1 MIVPMFNAHVLEL
14 PEARDVNQ
22 ALQAVGVQAQGQ
34 PILRRKGLF
43 RIVRLQGVGYRE
55 ALIAKQ
61 EMLGAGGDAA
71 TPKGT
76 VEFTSDE
83 GDVILLGTPQHFR
96 RFLAK
101 MKHQPFRSAALAAE
115 VEEVL
120 AHYDRDAYVLRFPKA
135 EIPLSRTLVMGILNV
150 TPDSFADG
158 GQYNDTQ
165 AAIDQ
170 AHTMVEEGAN
180 LIDIGAES
188 TRPGSE
194 PVSPAEEWK
203 RLEPVLAGVVDRVEV
218 PVSVDT
224 YKPET
229 AAKALDLGATMVND
243 VTGLGDPKMIA
254 TVARHDVPII
264 LMHMLGEPKTMQEN
278 PAYEDVVADVIRFLR
293 SRIAGAVEGGVDPEK
308 LVVDPGIGFGKTV
321 EHNLQILRQLG
332 ALRSLGRPILVGV
345 SRKAFLGKLLAAEV
359 EDRLEGG
366 LAAAVLASHHGA
378 HIIRTHDVKET
389 VRALAIADAI
399 LGRPLA

>member
-1 MIVPMFNAHVLEL
+1 MFNAHVLEL

-83 GDVILLGTPQHFR
+83 GDVILLGTPQHFK
-96 RFLAK
+96 RFLGK

-115 VEEVL
+115 VEEAL
-120 AHYDRDAYVLRFPKA
+120 AHYARDAYVLRFPNF
-135 EIPLSRTLVMGILNV
+135 EIPLQRTVVMGILNV

-158 GQYNDTQ
+158 GRYLEPQ
-165 AAIDQ
+165 AAIDR
-170 AHTMVEEGAN
+170 AVEMVQEGAS
-180 LIDIGAES
+180 LVDVGAES
-188 TRPGSE
+188 TSPGSE
-194 PVSPAEEWK
+194 PVSAAEEWK
-203 RLEPVLAGVVDRVEV
+203 RLEPVLAGVLDHVNV
-218 PVSVDT
+218 PISVDT

-243 VTGLGDPKMIA
+243 VTSLRDPKM
-254 TVARHDVPII
+254 VALVAQHDVPAV
-264 LMHMLGEPKTMQEN
+264 LMHMLGEPKTMQKSPE
-278 PAYEDVVADVIRFLR
+278 YEDVVADIVRFLR
-293 SRIAGAVEGGVDPEK
+293 ARISDAVEGGVGPEN

-321 EHNLQILRQLG
+321 DHNLQILRQLG
-332 ALRSLGRPILVGV
+332 AFRSLGRPILVGV
-345 SRKAFLGKLLAAEV
+345 SRKTFLGKLLDAEV

-366 LAAAVLASHHGA
+366 LAAAVLAVRHGA
-378 HIIRTHDVKET
+378 RIIRTHDVKET

-399 LGRPLA
+399 LGKSPA

>member
-1 MIVPMFNAHVLEL
+1 MFNVHVLEL
-14 PEARDVNQ
+14 PEARDVDG
-22 ALQAVGVQAQGQ
+22 ALRAVGVQAQGQ

-83 GDVILLGTPQHFR
+83 GDVILLGTPQHFK
-96 RFLAK
+96 RFLGK

-115 VEEVL
+115 VEEAL
-120 AHYDRDAYVLRFPKA
+120 THYDRDAYVLRFPNS
-135 EIPLSRTLVMGILNV
+135 ELPLQRTVVMGILNV

-158 GQYNDTQ
+158 GRYREPQ
-165 AAIDQ
+165 AAIDR
-170 AHTMVEEGAN
+170 AIEMVREGAS
-180 LIDIGAES
+180 LVDVGAES
-188 TRPGSE
+188 TRPGSN
-194 PVSPAEEWK
+194 PVSAGEEWK
-203 RLEPVLAGVVDRVEV
+203 RLEPALAGVLDQLDV

-229 AAKALDLGATMVND
+229 AAKALDLGAAMVND
-243 VTGLGDPKMIA
+243 VTGLRDPKM
-254 TVARHDVPII
+254 VALAAQHDVPVV
-264 LMHMLGEPKTMQEN
+264 LMHMLGDPQTMQKTPE
-278 PAYEDVVADVIRFLR
+278 YEDVVADIVRFLR
-293 SRIAGAVEGGVDPEK
+293 ARISDAVEGGVGPEK

-321 EHNLQILRQLG
+321 DHNLQILRQLG
-332 ALRSLGRPILVGV
+332 AFRSLGRPILVGV
-345 SRKAFLGKLLAAEV
+345 SRKTFLGKLLDAEV

-366 LAAAVLASHHGA
+366 LAGAVLAAHNGA
-378 HIIRTHDVKET
+378 HILRTHDVKET
-389 VRALAIADAI
+389 VRALTIADAI
-399 LGRPLA
+399 LGKGPA

>member
-1 MIVPMFNAHVLEL
+1 MFNAHVLEL

-83 GDVILLGTPQHFR
+83 GDVILLGTPQHFK

-101 MKHQPFRSAALAAE
+101 MKHQPFRSEALAAE
-115 VEEVL
+115 VEEAL
-120 AHYDRDAYVLRFPKA
+120 ASYDREAYVLRFPRS
-135 EIPLSRTLVMGILNV
+135 EIPLQRTVIMGILNV

-158 GQYNDTQ
+158 GKYLEPQ
-165 AAIDQ
+165 AASDR
-170 AHTMVEEGAN
+170 AVAMVEEGAG
-180 LIDIGAES
+180 LVDVGAES
-188 TRPGSE
+188 SHPGSD
-194 PVSPAEEWK
+194 PVNGTEEWK
-203 RLEPVLAGVVDRVEV
+203 RLEPVLTAVVDRVEV

-243 VTGLGDPKMIA
+243 ITGLQDSKMIA
-254 TVARHDVPII
+254 LVAEHDVPAT
-264 LMHMLGEPKTMQEN
+264 LGHMLGVPKTMQKKPE
-278 PAYEDVVADVIRFLR
+278 YEDVVADIVHFLR
-293 SRIAGAVEGGVDPEK
+293 TRIADAVAGGVDPEK
-308 LVVDPGIGFGKTV
+308 LVIDPGIGFGKTV
-321 EHNLQILRQLG
+321 EQNLQILRQLG
-332 ALRSLGRPILVGV
+332 AFRSLGRAILVGV
-345 SRKAFLGKLLAAEV
+345 SRKAFLGKLLDAEV

-366 LAAAVLASHHGA
+366 LSAAVLAARHGA

-389 VRALAIADAI
+389 VQALTIADAI
-399 LGRPLA
+399 LGRGAA

>member
-1 MIVPMFNAHVLEL
+1 MFNAHVLEL
-14 PEARDVNQ
+14 PEARDLDQ
-22 ALQAVGVQAQGQ
+22 ALKAVGVQAQGQ

-43 RIVRLQGVGYRE
+43 RVVRLQGVGYRE

-83 GDVILLGTPQHFR
+83 GDVILLGTPQHFK

-101 MKHQPFRSAALAAE
+101 MNHQPFRSVSLAAE
-115 VEEVL
+115 VEETL
-120 AHYDRDAYVLRFPKA
+120 THYDREAYVLRFPKA
-135 EIPLSRTLVMGILNV
+135 EIPLSRSLVMGVLNV
-150 TPDSFADG
+150 TPDSFANG
-158 GQYNDTQ
+158 GQYADPKV
-165 AAIDQ
+165 AIDRAQ
-170 AHTMVEEGAN
+170 GMVKEGAG

-188 TRPGSE
+188 TRPGGD
-194 PVSPAEEWK
+194 PVSAEEEWR
-203 RLEPVLAGVVDRVEV
+203 RLEPVLAAVIERLDV

-229 AAKALDLGATMVND
+229 AAKALDLGAAMVND
-243 VTGLGDPKMIA
+243 VTGLRDPKMI
-254 TVARHDVPII
+254 TLVARHDVPVVV
-264 LMHMLGEPKTMQEN
+264 MHMLGEPRTMQEN
-278 PAYEDVVADVIRFLR
+278 PVYGDVVADIIRFLR
-293 SRIAGAVEGGVDPEK
+293 SRLAEAVEGGVDPEK

-332 ALRSLGRPILVGV
+332 AFRSLGRPILVGV
-345 SRKAFLGKLLAAEV
+345 SRKTFLGKLLETEV
-359 EDRLEGG
+359 DERLEGG
-366 LAAAVLASHHGA
+366 LAAAVLAAHHGA

-389 VRALAIADAI
+389 VRALAITDAI
-399 LGRPLA
+399 LGKPSA

>member
-1 MIVPMFNAHVLEL
+1 MFNAHVLEL

-22 ALQAVGVQAQGQ
+22 ALRAVGVQAQGQ

-43 RIVRLQGVGYRE
+43 RIVRLQRVGYRE

-83 GDVILLGTPQHFR
+83 GDVILLGTPQHFK

-101 MKHQPFRSAALAAE
+101 MKHQPFRSEALATE
-115 VEEVL
+115 VEEAL
-120 AHYDRDAYVLRFPKA
+120 ASYDREAYVLRFPRS
-135 EIPLSRTLVMGILNV
+135 EMPLQRTVIMGILNV

-158 GQYNDTQ
+158 GKYLEPQ
-165 AAIDQ
+165 AATDR
-170 AHTMVEEGAN
+170 AVAMVEEGAG
-180 LIDIGAES
+180 LVDVGAES
-188 TRPGSE
+188 SRPGSA
-194 PVSPAEEWK
+194 PVNAAEEWK
-203 RLEPVLAGVVDRVEV
+203 RLEPVLTAVVDRVEV

-243 VTGLGDPKMIA
+243 ITGLQDPKMIA
-254 TVARHDVPII
+254 LVAEHDVPAT
-264 LMHMLGEPKTMQEN
+264 LVHMLGVPKTMQTKPE
-278 PAYEDVVADVIRFLR
+278 YEDVVADIVRFLR
-293 SRIAGAVEGGVDPEK
+293 TRIADAVAGGVDPEK
-308 LVVDPGIGFGKTV
+308 LVIDPGIGFGKTV
-321 EHNLQILRQLG
+321 EQNLQILRQLG
-332 ALRSLGRPILVGV
+332 AFRSLGRPILVGV
-345 SRKAFLGKLLAAEV
+345 SRKGFLGKLLDVEV

-366 LAAAVLASHHGA
+366 LSAAVLAARHGA
-378 HIIRTHDVKET
+378 HIVRTHDVQAT
-389 VRALAIADAI
+389 VRALTIADAI
-399 LGRPLA
+399 LGRGTA

>member
-1 MIVPMFNAHVLEL
+1 MIARMFNAHVLEL

-83 GDVILLGTPQHFR
+83 GDVILLGTPQHFK
-96 RFLAK
+96 RFLSK
-101 MKHQPFRSAALAAE
+101 MKHQPFRSATLAAE
-115 VEEVL
+115 VGEAL
-120 AHYDRDAYVLRFPKA
+120 TYYDREAYVLRFPGAKL
-135 EIPLSRTLVMGILNV
+135 PLSRTVVMGILNV

-158 GQYNDTQ
+158 GQYDEPQ
-165 AAIDQ
+165 AAI
-170 AHTMVEEGAN
+170 ARARAMVEEGAG
-180 LIDIGAES
+180 LIDVGAES
-188 TRPGSE
+188 TRPGSD
-194 PVSPAEEWK
+194 PVSAAEEWK
-203 RLEPVLAGVVDRVEV
+203 RLEPVLAGVVDQVDV

-229 AAKALDLGATMVND
+229 AAKALDLGVTMVND
-243 VTGLGDPKMIA
+243 VTGLRDPKMIDL
-254 TVARHDVPII
+254 VAQHDIPAV
-264 LMHMLGEPKTMQEN
+264 LMHMLGRPNAMQKN
-278 PAYEDVVADVIRFLR
+278 PEYDDVVADIVRFLR
-293 SRIAGAVEGGVDPEK
+293 ARVADATEGGIDPEK
-308 LVVDPGIGFGKTV
+308 LVVDPGIGFGKTA

-332 ALRSLGRPILVGV
+332 AFRSLGRPILVGV
-345 SRKAFLGKLLAAEV
+345 SRKSFLGKVLDAEV
-359 EDRLEGG
+359 ENRLEGG
-366 LAAAVLASHHGA
+366 LAAAVLAAHHGA
-378 HIIRTHDVKET
+378 HILRSHDVKAT
-389 VRALAIADAI
+389 VRALAVADAI
-399 LGRPLA
+399 RGRGST